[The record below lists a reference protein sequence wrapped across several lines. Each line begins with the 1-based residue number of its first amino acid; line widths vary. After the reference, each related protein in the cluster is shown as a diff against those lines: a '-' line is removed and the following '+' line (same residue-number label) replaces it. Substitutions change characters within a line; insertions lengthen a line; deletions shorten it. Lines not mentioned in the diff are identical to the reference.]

1 MSRTLPLDPI
11 EPGGI
16 AGFAHRLRACEITAE
31 TATRAYLER
40 IEILDPHLDAYECV
54 MADEALETAR
64 AVDRL
69 LAAGTDLGPLMGVP
83 VSVKDLF
90 AIKGTPTTAG
100 SNLDLADL
108 IGAEGSFVGALRRA
122 GCVILGKTRMPEFA
136 MGSVGGHGV
145 VSFLRGAPRNPWDA
159 KTHRA
164 PGASSSGSG
173 IAVAAG
179 MCAFSIGTDT
189 GGSVRGPAAMCG
201 IFGLKTS
208 PGLWPADGMLPQA
221 PELDTIGPM
230 TASAADAA
238 VVFAALQRIP
248 PLQAHPP
255 RGLRLG
261 KPTSHYY
268 EELDAPVAACMTA
281 ALSALEDAGVTI
293 VPIDVPEAAEPKR
306 DFGAYV
312 PANLLAVI
320 GRERFL
326 AERAAMDP
334 LIAPRIGDGLDVMA
348 DHYIRLEWRRQ
359 ELVRIAGERMRG
371 LDGWVVPTAGMVAPP
386 VDDIAGK
393 DNATLMAE
401 MATRKTHRRM
411 SGNFFGLCATS
422 TPIQQFGSDLPVA
435 LQVMCPAGHDD
446 RALSIALTLEEVF
459 GPPPRPDLGRFL

>member
-1 MSRTLPLDPI
+1 MSRTLPPDPI

-16 AGFAHRLRACEITAE
+16 AGFARRLRAGKTTAQA
-31 TATRAYLER
+31 ATQAYLER

-69 LAAGTDLGPLMGVP
+69 LAAGPDLGPLMGVP

-90 AIKGTPTTAG
+90 AIEGTPTTAG
-100 SNLDLADL
+100 SNLDLANL
-108 IGAEGSFVGALRRA
+108 IGAEGSFIAGLRRA

-136 MGSVGGHGV
+136 MGSVGGRGV

-159 KTHRA
+159 KIHRA

-208 PGLWPADGMLPQA
+208 PGLWPADGMLAQA

-238 VVFAALQRIP
+238 VVFAALQGTPRP
-248 PLQAHPP
+248 QAHPP
-255 RGLRLG
+255 GGLRLG
-261 KPTSHYY
+261 KPTNHYY
-268 EELDAPVAACMTA
+268 EELDSAVAACMAA
-281 ALSALEDAGVTI
+281 ALSALVEAGITI

-312 PANLLAVI
+312 PANLLAVL
-320 GRERFL
+320 GRDRFL

-334 LIAPRIGDGLDVMA
+334 LIAPRIADGLEVMA

-359 ELVRIAGERMRG
+359 ELERVAGERLAG

-393 DNATLMAE
+393 DNAALVAE
-401 MATRKTHRRM
+401 MAARKTHRRM
-411 SGNFFGLCATS
+411 SGNYFGLCATS
-422 TPIQQFGSDLPVA
+422 TPIQQFGSDLPVG
-435 LQVMCPAGHDD
+435 LQIMCPAGRDD
-446 RALSIALTLEEVF
+446 RALSIALTLEDLF
-459 GPPPRPDLGRFL
+459 GAPPRPDLGGFL